1 VYSPTFRLTRSGD
14 KPISY
19 QTIAADPKVLP
30 LGTVVYIPELSSL
43 PNNGYFIVQDTGS
56 QIVGNKIDIY
66 VNDVRLANKTEEKLT
81 VYMVHPQS

>member
-1 VYSPTFRLTRSGD
+1 MYSPTFRLTRSGD

-81 VYMVHPQS
+81 VYVVNSQS